1 MKFSFRFP
9 LLLLLVV
16 GLLAGCSK
24 DDDPLKGKLRYKVQ
38 VRVRGENLTGLGAE
52 MSYATV
58 RNTLTDPKPGPSGRD
73 TYAVRADT
81 IYELGEYGAY
91 DALEVTLAMRNVT
104 CQNAATQLGANSYL
118 KAEILANGLKI
129 DEVELN
135 RTAARTISCSATP
148 YLVLVGGVGGSGG
161 DWDD

>member
-1 MKFSFRFP
+1 M
-9 LLLLLVV
+9 LLTLV
-16 GLLAGCSK
+16 LLAGCGK

-38 VRVRGENLTGLGAE
+38 VHVTGENLTGLGAE

-73 TYAVRADT
+73 AYATRVDT
-81 IYELGEYGAY
+81 TYELGEYGAY
-91 DALEVTLAMRNVT
+91 DALEVTLALRNVT

-118 KAEILANGLKI
+118 KAEIRANGLKI
-129 DEVELN
+129 DEVKLD
-135 RTAARTISCSATP
+135 RTSARTISCSAATP